1 MKNILSKLSFLV
13 VICVL
18 FAACNNTLQGSEYK
32 IKSEWKNESK
42 YDSQF
47 GFGLIFASMG
57 MLCNNSKSLGSPNH
71 MDVLYNVLNNTPLKN
86 PKNERFALCWKKIM
100 SKYTPMDYA
109 TFIKNSDKD
118 KIQEMRK
125 FGNSL

>member
-100 SKYTPMDYA
+100 SKYT
-109 TFIKNSDKD
+109 I
-118 KIQEMRK
+118 
-125 FGNSL
+125 L

>member
-1 MKNILSKLSFLV
+1 
-13 VICVL
+13 
-18 FAACNNTLQGSEYK
+18 
-32 IKSEWKNESK
+32 
-42 YDSQF
+42 
-47 GFGLIFASMG
+47 MG

-86 PKNERFALCWKKIM
+86 PKNERFSLCWKKIM
-100 SKYTPMDYA
+100 SKYTPMDFA
-109 TFIKNSDKD
+109 TFTRNNNKD